1 VKEFKGRREDD
12 RLLTGRG
19 RYTADWN
26 LPEQLYGYFLRSDH
40 AHAEIARIDTGAALA
55 MPGVKAV
62 LTGDDTAGFK
72 TPPPMVRYPG
82 RGGSQIKVPHRDVLA
97 RKRVRYVGQEVALV
111 VATSAAAAQDAAEAI
126 EIEYRGLPAV
136 VDARAAL
143 EPGAPQLHDDLPG
156 NLSFDYVY
164 GDEQATEAAFAKAAH
179 VTRLTLDST
188 RVSGTPMEPKAC
200 VVTYDANSESYDV
213 YTSTQACR

>member
-1 VKEFKGRREDD
+1 
-12 RLLTGRG
+12 
-19 RYTADWN
+19 
-26 LPEQLYGYFLRSDH
+26 
-40 AHAEIARIDTGAALA
+40 
-55 MPGVKAV
+55 
-62 LTGDDTAGFK
+62 
-72 TPPPMVRYPG
+72 
-82 RGGSQIKVPHRDVLA
+82 VPHRDVLA

-188 RVSGTPMEPKAC
+188 RVSARRWSPKPAW
-200 VVTYDANSESYDV
+200 
-213 YTSTQACR
+213 